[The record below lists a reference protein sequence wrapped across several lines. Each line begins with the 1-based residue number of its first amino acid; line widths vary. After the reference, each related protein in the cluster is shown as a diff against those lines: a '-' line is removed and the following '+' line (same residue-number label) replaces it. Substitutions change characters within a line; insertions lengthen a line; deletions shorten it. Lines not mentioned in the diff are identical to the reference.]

1 VDRQEYKVTQVKK
14 VELKERDGLTT
25 RNSMAAIAY
34 KGKVV
39 MFGGQDSEK
48 QVLYNE
54 LYTIDTTKGYE
65 IKHVQYGDGEIAPI
79 PRNSHVLAPDGEGA
93 AYMFGGANQ
102 EGPRRDLMKLDLDTL
117 RFSNIKVQETEK
129 VKLPSLEMHTAHVYQ
144 GKKLLILGGRGM
156 FPGQTVEEAA
166 FQDDIYSVDVETGD
180 LEIFGKLPSDL
191 ASHQSALIDDQ
202 FIVMY
207 GGTNGLRF
215 FDSVIRYSIP
225 DKKWT
230 LMTKQPKHCKSSRFF

>member
-1 VDRQEYKVTQVKK
+1 MKK
-14 VELKERDGLTT
+14 LELKDRDGLTT
-25 RNSMAAIAY
+25 RNSMAAISY

-54 LYTIDTTKGYE
+54 LYTIDSTKGYE

-79 PRNSHVLAPDGEGA
+79 TRNSHVLAPDGEGS

-117 RFSNIKVQETEK
+117 RFSNIKVQETDK

-144 GKKLLILGGRGM
+144 G
-156 FPGQTVEEAA
+156 
-166 FQDDIYSVDVETGD
+166 
-180 LEIFGKLPSDL
+180 
-191 ASHQSALIDDQ
+191 
-202 FIVMY
+202 
-207 GGTNGLRF
+207 
-215 FDSVIRYSIP
+215 
-225 DKKWT
+225 
-230 LMTKQPKHCKSSRFF
+230 